1 MDPAEPMKVYTDASI
16 SKFVIG
22 VGVKVIMPSE
32 GIRFELG
39 VPTKPG
45 LNSTEAE
52 LYALLIGIDTVK
64 SVIHCHK
71 MKRQVDVIFYTDC
84 EPALRSV
91 FGFST
96 PRSEA
101 AKTLAKKVK
110 RNLDKAKRTHY
121 KTWSLQPVRSAS
133 NQADKLARAARERW
147 RAIWKQSPRA
157 EASGAS

>member
-1 MDPAEPMKVYTDASI
+1 MDEPMRVYTDASL

-22 VGVKVIMPSE
+22 IGVKVTLPSA

-39 VPTKPG
+39 VPIKPG

-52 LYALLIGIDTVK
+52 LYALLIGIDTAK

-71 MKRQVDVIFYTDC
+71 KRRQVDVIFYTDC

-96 PRSEA
+96 PRSDA

-110 RNLDKAKRTHY
+110 RNLNKGKRTHY
-121 KTWSLQPVRSAS
+121 LSWSLQPVRSAS
-133 NQADKLARAARERW
+133 NQADRLARGARERW
-147 RAIWKQSPRA
+147 RSVWKDNNK
-157 EASGAS
+157 SGSSGPS